1 MRNFLFR
8 APTEDNDNM
17 IILKTQ
23 KELSAMREACR
34 ISNQALVEAGKHI
47 QAGMTTKELDK
58 IIHDFIVSK
67 GAKPSFL
74 GYGGFPA
81 SACISINNEVIH
93 GIPGSRKIQN
103 GDIVSVDV
111 GAFYK
116 GFHGDNAYTFA
127 VGEISPEAQKL
138 LDVTKESLYKGIAA
152 AVPGARIGDV
162 ANAVQTY
169 VEQAGFAVVRKYVGH
184 GIGANLHESPE
195 VPNFGT
201 AGRGVRLVPG
211 MTIAIEPMVN
221 IKGADVKVL
230 PDGWTVLTASGSL
243 SAHFEHTIAITEHGP
258 VILTDPN

>member
-1 MRNFLFR
+1 
-8 APTEDNDNM
+8 M

-23 KELSAMREACR
+23 KELSAMREAGR

-47 QAGMTTKELDK
+47 RAGMTTKELDK

-111 GAFYK
+111 GAYYK

-152 AVPGARIGDV
+152 AIPGARIGDV